1 MVSTIYS
8 LTPPLPELVPVRHGH
23 PRPPEGPRP
32 RRGAAAS
39 QIRRQSTGTRSGDL
53 RSSEAYA
60 LPIQGYHMD
69 LSTGACGG
77 AGGPSAQP
85 LFNSGSTPRIKKLRN
100 SLATSRGLL
109 PLRASLRQPGRPRVL
124 LTSFSRGGGPAQPT
138 LCSAQKKFWR
148 SGRHQPRQLSTDVDR
163 FDGFDGSLDGPMG
176 DGRPPQTPPP
186 GLEPA
191 STRSNQALRTALQ
204 AGLQN

>member
-1 MVSTIYS
+1 MCTWLVSTIYS

-77 AGGPSAQP
+77 AGGPGAQP
-85 LFNSGSTPRIKKLRN
+85 LVQLTLHTRVQLQRTRIEACHFAQHHTVEHH
-100 SLATSRGLL
+100 SQTV
-109 PLRASLRQPGRPRVL
+109 LRALISTRHTAIFEYRDLVACSGEPIRP
-124 LTSFSRGGGPAQPT
+124 
-138 LCSAQKKFWR
+138 
-148 SGRHQPRQLSTDVDR
+148 
-163 FDGFDGSLDGPMG
+163 G
-176 DGRPPQTPPP
+176 DGRSWSCLLYTSPSP
-186 GLEPA
+186 
-191 STRSNQALRTALQ
+191 RD
-204 AGLQN
+204 

>member
-1 MVSTIYS
+1 MCTWLVSTIYS

-85 LFNSGSTPRIKKLRN
+85 LFNSGSTPRICKLR
-100 SLATSRGLL
+100 TTITTHQSRHTINTKRPNKL
-109 PLRASLRQPGRPRVL
+109 PNDKKKHQMTQYHPERRPTVYRASQELKRGRALPERAAPRLRPSAKRVA
-124 LTSFSRGGGPAQPT
+124 RCP
-138 LCSAQKKFWR
+138 
-148 SGRHQPRQLSTDVDR
+148 
-163 FDGFDGSLDGPMG
+163 
-176 DGRPPQTPPP
+176 
-186 GLEPA
+186 
-191 STRSNQALRTALQ
+191 
-204 AGLQN
+204 